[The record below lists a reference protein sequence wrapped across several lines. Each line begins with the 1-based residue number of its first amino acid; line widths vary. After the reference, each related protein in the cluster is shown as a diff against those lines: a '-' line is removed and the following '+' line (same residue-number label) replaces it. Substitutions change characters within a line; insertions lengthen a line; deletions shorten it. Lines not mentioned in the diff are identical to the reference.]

1 MNDVTKLL
9 YQLEQGQSNAGQEL
23 FPIVYQELRNLAAKQ
38 MMKENPGQT
47 LQPTALV
54 HEAYLRL
61 VGPANAE
68 GFTNRKHFFG
78 AAAEAMRR
86 ILIDNAR
93 KKRRLKRGGAAHRV
107 DRIDLLTVQT
117 TDLDSLVDLDD
128 ALTALEQ
135 EDPTKAELVK
145 LRYFGGLDENEV
157 AECLQI
163 SRATASRYWTYA
175 RAWLFDRLRTMDST
189 FSQ

>member
-93 KKRRLKRGGAAHRV
+93 KKRRFKRGGAAHRV